1 MANETQIELSFLF
14 EQQQFEDQTQLKE
27 KQRLLS
33 NRPMWIVHIFFKR
46 KVIKKKCSLKKKL
59 STHLFSFFSLLKMK
73 KQINWSDKIPTQK
86 IFPTFLSFSS
96 SFN

>member
-33 NRPMWIVHIFFKR
+33 NRPMWIVHIFF
-46 KVIKKKCSLKKKL
+46 LKEK
-59 STHLFSFFSLLKMK
+59 
-73 KQINWSDKIPTQK
+73 
-86 IFPTFLSFSS
+86 
-96 SFN
+96 